1 MLQSIDKTKIYFYFF
16 LLIILLSIHNQNFIN
31 SVNNFFK
38 IKEIIISKNID
49 VSLNNKINKELSKF
63 YNFNIFFINT
73 QDLKDI
79 LDNFNIISEYKVK
92 KEYPSA
98 LKIDLKKTDIV
109 AYYFNNNHKVYIGE
123 NGKEIRDIKIKNKNI
138 PIIEG
143 KINIEKLLSL
153 NSLLK
158 SNDLVLYD
166 FIKFYLHESNRWD
179 LIYKKNIIIK
189 LPIDD
194 LEFAIDLLKNIINSD
209 NINNLKIID
218 LRIKNNIVL
227 S

>member
-1 MLQSIDKTKIYFYFF
+1 MLQSIDKKKIYFYFF
-16 LLIILLSIHNQNFIN
+16 LLLILLSIHNQNFIN
-31 SVNNFFK
+31 SLNNFFK
-38 IKEIIISKNID
+38 IKKIIISKNID
-49 VSLNNKINKELSKF
+49 ESLNNKINKELSKF

-79 LDNFNIISEYKVK
+79 LDNFNIISEYNVK

-109 AYYFNNNHKVYIGE
+109 AYYFKNNHKVFVGE
-123 NGKEIRDIKIKNKNI
+123 NGKEIKDIKIKNKNI

-153 NSLLK
+153 NNLLK

-166 FIKFYLHESNRWD
+166 FIKFYLHKSNRWD
-179 LIYKKNIIIK
+179 LIYKKNITIK
-189 LPIDD
+189 LPVDN

-209 NINNLKIID
+209 KINNIKIID

>member
-1 MLQSIDKTKIYFYFF
+1 MLQSIDKKKIYFYFF
-16 LLIILLSIHNQNFIN
+16 LLLILLSIHNQNFIN

-38 IKEIIISKNID
+38 IKKIIISKNID
-49 VSLNNKINKELSKF
+49 ESLNNRINKELSKF

-73 QDLKDI
+73 QELKDI
-79 LDNFNIISEYKVK
+79 LDNFNIISEYNVK

-109 AYYFNNNHKVYIGE
+109 AYYFNNNHKVFVGE
-123 NGKEIRDIKIKNKNI
+123 NGKEIKDITIKNKNI

-153 NSLLK
+153 NNLLK

-166 FIKFYLHESNRWD
+166 FIKFYLHKSNRWD
-179 LIYKKNIIIK
+179 LIYKKNITIK
-189 LPIDD
+189 LPVDD

-209 NINNLKIID
+209 KINNIKIID

>member
-1 MLQSIDKTKIYFYFF
+1 MLQSIDKKKIYFYFF
-16 LLIILLSIHNQNFIN
+16 LLLILLSIHNQNFIN
-31 SVNNFFK
+31 SLNNFFK
-38 IKEIIISKNID
+38 IKKIIISKNID
-49 VSLNNKINKELSKF
+49 ESLNNRINKELSKF

-73 QDLKDI
+73 QELKDI
-79 LDNFNIISEYKVK
+79 LDNFNIISEYNVK

-109 AYYFNNNHKVYIGE
+109 AYYFNNNHKVFVGE
-123 NGKEIRDIKIKNKNI
+123 NGKEIKGIKIKNKNI

-153 NSLLK
+153 NNLLK

-166 FIKFYLHESNRWD
+166 FIKFYLHKSNRWD
-179 LIYKKNIIIK
+179 LIYKKNITIK
-189 LPIDD
+189 LPVDD

-209 NINNLKIID
+209 KINNIKIID

>member
-1 MLQSIDKTKIYFYFF
+1 MLQSIDKKKIYFYFF
-16 LLIILLSIHNQNFIN
+16 LLLILLSIHNQNFIN

-38 IKEIIISKNID
+38 IKKIIISKNID
-49 VSLNNKINKELSKF
+49 ESLNNKINKELSKF
-63 YNFNIFFINT
+63 YNFNIFLINT
-73 QDLKDI
+73 QELKDI
-79 LDNFNIISEYKVK
+79 LDNFNIISEYNVK

-109 AYYFNNNHKVYIGE
+109 AYYFNNNHKVFVGE
-123 NGKEIRDIKIKNKNI
+123 NGKEIKDITIKNKNI

-153 NSLLK
+153 NNLLK

-166 FIKFYLHESNRWD
+166 FIKFYLHKSNRWD
-179 LIYKKNIIIK
+179 LIYKKNITIK
-189 LPIDD
+189 LPVDD

-209 NINNLKIID
+209 KINNIKIID

>member
-1 MLQSIDKTKIYFYFF
+1 MLQSIDKKKIYFYFF
-16 LLIILLSIHNQNFIN
+16 LLLILLSIHNQNFIN

-38 IKEIIISKNID
+38 IKKIIISKNID
-49 VSLNNKINKELSKF
+49 ESLNNRINKELSKF

-73 QDLKDI
+73 QELKDI
-79 LDNFNIISEYKVK
+79 LDNFNIISEYNVK

-109 AYYFNNNHKVYIGE
+109 AYYFNNNHKVFVGE
-123 NGKEIRDIKIKNKNI
+123 NGKEIKGIKIKNKNI

-153 NSLLK
+153 NNLLK

-166 FIKFYLHESNRWD
+166 FIKFYLHKSNRWD
-179 LIYKKNIIIK
+179 LIYKKNITIK
-189 LPIDD
+189 LPVDD

-209 NINNLKIID
+209 KINNIKIID

>member
-1 MLQSIDKTKIYFYFF
+1 MLQSIDKKKIYFYFF
-16 LLIILLSIHNQNFIN
+16 LLLILLSIHNQNFIN
-31 SVNNFFK
+31 SLNNFFK
-38 IKEIIISKNID
+38 IKKIIISKNID
-49 VSLNNKINKELSKF
+49 GSLNNKINKELSKF
-63 YNFNIFFINT
+63 YNFNIFSINT

-79 LDNFNIISEYKVK
+79 LDNFNIISEYNVK

-109 AYYFNNNHKVYIGE
+109 AYYFNNNHKVFVGE
-123 NGKEIRDIKIKNKNI
+123 NGKEIKDIKIKNKNI

-153 NSLLK
+153 NNLLK

-166 FIKFYLHESNRWD
+166 FIKFYLHKSNRWD
-179 LIYKKNIIIK
+179 LIYKKNITIK
-189 LPIDD
+189 LPVDD

-209 NINNLKIID
+209 KINNIKIID